1 MEKQKIIGMSIPELE
16 TFMAELGESRYRAQ
30 QIMKWVY
37 LKNVDDIN
45 RMTDLSKEFRAK
57 LSERALVGDIA
68 TIRVSKEDETGTV
81 KYLLRLRDGNTVEA
95 VLMSYHNRLSACLST
110 QVGCQVKCA
119 FCASGQDG
127 VIRNLAYDEIVEQF
141 IIIARHSQE
150 RIGNIVFMG
159 MGEPLLNY
167 DNTVKAMK
175 VLQNPIGVGMRHMTL
190 STSGILPG
198 MEKITA
204 EGFPITLALS
214 LHSARN
220 EVRNKLVPINKK
232 YPVEAIIEALRNF
245 VKTTG
250 RKVTVEYILIKG
262 LNDSIEDARLLG
274 EIIRGLH
281 CNINLIPYNAV
292 ENCEFER
299 PSGNRIRAFQEILEQ
314 IGFKVTL
321 RAEKGTSIGAACGQL
336 RATYEKTSSCT
347 GPLLPLSALS

>member
-1 MEKQKIIGMSIPELE
+1 MEKQKLIGMSIPELE
-16 TFMAELGESRYRAQ
+16 EFMIELGESRYRAQ
-30 QIMKWVY
+30 QIMKWIY
-37 LKNVDDIN
+37 LKGVDDIN
-45 RMTDLSKEFRAK
+45 KMTDLSKEFRAK
-57 LSERALVGDIA
+57 LSERAVVGDIDV
-68 TIRVSKEDETGTV
+68 IKESREEETGTV
-81 KYLLRLRDGNTVEA
+81 KYLLKLRDGNTVEA

-127 VIRNLAYDEIVEQF
+127 VIRNLTYDEIVEQF
-141 IIIARHSQE
+141 IIISRHSRE

-167 DNTVKAMK
+167 DNTVRAMK

-198 MEKITA
+198 MEKLTA

-214 LHSARN
+214 LHSVRN

-232 YPVEAIIEALRNF
+232 YPVEALIEALRNF

-250 RKVTVEYILIKG
+250 RKVTVEYILIKD
-262 LNDSIEDARLLG
+262 LNDSLEDAKLLG
-274 EIIRGLH
+274 EMIRGLH

-292 ENCEFER
+292 ESCDFER
-299 PSGNRIRAFQEILEQ
+299 PSRNRIRAFQDILEG
-314 IGFKVTL
+314 IGYKVTL
-321 RAEKGTSIGAACGQL
+321 RAEKGSSISAACGQL
-336 RATYEKTSSCT
+336 RATHEKSGSPTA
-347 GPLLPLSALS
+347 PLLPLSALS